1 MIAWLVDTGPL
12 VAFFD
17 EGDMDHERV
26 VPVFRTPP
34 AVLWTTMPVIT
45 ETMYFMRH
53 SPNARTAFI
62 EFLRKTKMRIESYSS
77 FEEVEKCTA
86 LMAKYRSFPMDFAD
100 ASLVLL
106 AEKLGVFNI
115 VTTDERGF
123 RAFKTRTR
131 QAFHLVLDDFPG

>member
-1 MIAWLVDTGPL
+1 MSAWLVDTGPL

-17 EGDMDHERV
+17 ESDMDHDRV
-26 VPVFRTPP
+26 LPVFRTPP

-53 SPNARTAFI
+53 SPNARTALL
-62 EFLRKTKMRIESYSS
+62 EFLRKTRMRIESCSS
-77 FEEVEKCTA
+77 LEELERCAA
-86 LMAKYRSFPMDFAD
+86 LMSKYRSFPMDYAD
-100 ASLVLL
+100 ASLVML
-106 AEKLGVFNI
+106 AEKIGVFDI
-115 VTTDERGF
+115 VTVDERGF